1 MKSVLS
7 VIMMAIGMLLV
18 LFGLVVHAENNASI
32 LLGKIIPICMGLYCN
47 FYVGYMNGI
56 FNG

>member
-1 MKSVLS
+1 
-7 VIMMAIGMLLV
+7 MMAIGILLIF
-18 LFGLVVHAENNASI
+18 FGLVVYAENNASI
-32 LLGKIIPICMGLYCN
+32 VLGEIILVCMGLYCN

>member
-18 LFGLVVHAENNASI
+18 LFGLVVHAENNAFI
-32 LLGKIIPICMGLYCN
+32 VLGKIVPVCMGLYCN